1 MKAGFG
7 LILACLALAA
17 CGPAGRDSEMDAFID
32 NLMGRMT
39 VEEKIGQLN
48 LPAGGDIVSGQVFE
62 TDLAELAKQEFSSQF
77 NFIQA
82 LNKIYRQLKHY
93 GLFHKNS
100 SNQIKPPVVEF
111 S

>member
-48 LPAGGDIVSGQVFE
+48 LPAG
-62 TDLAELAKQEFSSQF
+62 
-77 NFIQA
+77 
-82 LNKIYRQLKHY
+82 
-93 GLFHKNS
+93 
-100 SNQIKPPVVEF
+100 
-111 S
+111 